1 MNAGPYE
8 NRSVPLKPF
17 VANADDGEVICRCEE
32 IRKGEIRAAIHEGM
46 YTTTEIKRFIR
57 PGMGPCQG
65 QRCQP
70 LVKRIIAQELS
81 VAMDALESITARPPA
96 RPTKMSILAK
106 EVTHG
111 EERS

>member
-1 MNAGPYE
+1 MNPNPYE
-8 NRSVPLKPF
+8 DRSLALK
-17 VANADDGEVICRCEE
+17 AWEAEADDGEIICRCEE

-46 YTTTEIKRFIR
+46 YTPTEIKRYIR

-70 LVKRIIAQELS
+70 LVKRIISWELGI
-81 VAMDALESITARPPA
+81 AADALESITARPPA
-96 RPTKMSILAK
+96 RPTKMTVLAR

-111 EERS
+111 ENQP